1 MMWVERPT
9 NTKGSGIF
17 VNRKLKRVKK
27 PAVDL
32 NIQKLQNNIKN
43 KYKQYTKEKLHW
55 IANLKNW
62 LHFFKIKTLQRKQKQ
77 INIKHSFILQNI

>member
-27 PAVDL
+27 TAVDL

-43 KYKQYTKEKLHW
+43 KYK
-55 IANLKNW
+55 
-62 LHFFKIKTLQRKQKQ
+62 
-77 INIKHSFILQNI
+77 